1 MKKSLIIQLSIQYK
15 STLWRSRLFSK
26 EECIKYIAFF
36 ALIRIIAGSLVFI
49 VIMSIQL
56 EDRTT
61 IDMFSRP
68 ERGRPKT
75 SPYDRNT
82 QLKLSKRLQRNRD
95 KHKGM
100 RRVEV
105 KLNTDVIDVLDALA
119 AELGLSRAEVIE
131 NGLLAL
137 LEQTLDKNL

>member
-1 MKKSLIIQLSIQYK
+1 MARKNDYYGVAI
-15 STLWRSRLFSK
+15 
-26 EECIKYIAFF
+26 F
-36 ALIRIIAGSLVFI
+36 AVIRIMADSLVFI
-49 VIMSIQL
+49 VIMSIQT

-75 SPYDRNT
+75 SPYDRTT

-100 RRVEV
+100 RRIEV
-105 KLNTDVIDVLDALA
+105 KLNLDVIDVLDVLA
-119 AELGLSRAEVIE
+119 ADLGLSRAEVIE
-131 NGLLAL
+131 NGLLGL
-137 LEQTLDKNL
+137 LEQSLKQNP